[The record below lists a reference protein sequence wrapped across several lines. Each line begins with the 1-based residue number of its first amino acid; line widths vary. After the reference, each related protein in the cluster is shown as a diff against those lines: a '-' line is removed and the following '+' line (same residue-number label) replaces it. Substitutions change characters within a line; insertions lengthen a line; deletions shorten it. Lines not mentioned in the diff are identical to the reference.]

1 MTNKNKLYEDFAR
14 DVDGFSNGHDMGY
27 GALEVADSLFWRRE
41 QMGSEVP
48 KNIAKET
55 LRLGKV
61 RSEYSG
67 RSLDKI

>member
-1 MTNKNKLYEDFAR
+1 M
-14 DVDGFSNGHDMGY
+14 VSNGHDMGY